1 VSTKIVQKNRSA
13 PDASTD
19 GDRVN
24 MATIVKK
31 AKSFVTFL
39 ETDNEALI
47 LYPKNVFYSQW
58 LSIWTRFVENGKKIA
73 ASGFP

>member
-1 VSTKIVQKNRSA
+1 
-13 PDASTD
+13 
-19 GDRVN
+19 